1 MGWFWGNSSSSDADP
16 TKKLDPSLREY
27 LEQESP
33 AKYTPTAAGI
43 KPQQQSRS
51 QEKAPTESSS
61 SQDRTAEAAN
71 PVPSA
76 SLFPDGR
83 YANIWKDY
91 KTLEEIEGP
100 STSPAERVV
109 EQFKQRKDVLN
120 RAALENCSE
129 EHEDLSLCF
138 KRGTFAD
145 KIKARLTMCGEQNAR
160 FSRCY
165 TMQSKFLQ
173 ALGYGSSFVWD
184 MEKEERI
191 QMHADKLYHRM
202 LDYERRVAEAKEA
215 GREPPHPKS
224 LFKSEAEIAAS
235 EQPGRPDDECLIP
248 GGEGLPAGAKPYKPL
263 KEMTPHERE
272 LEVQSLKQQ
281 MAQRDVYMKEV
292 APVLKAEEEA
302 KNKRREKFSSWF
314 GETIGSWLA

>member
-1 MGWFWGNSSSSDADP
+1 MGWFWGKSSPDADP
-16 TKKLDPSLREY
+16 TKNLDPSLREY

-33 AKYTPTAAGI
+33 SKYTPTAAGI
-43 KPQQQSRS
+43 WPQQQTQS
-51 QEKAPTESSS
+51 QEKKTTESSS
-61 SQDRTAEAAN
+61 SQDRTTEATSS
-71 PVPSA
+71 VPSA

-83 YANIWKDY
+83 YAHLWKDY

-100 STSPAERVV
+100 NVSPAEKVV

-138 KRGTFAD
+138 KKGTFSD
-145 KIKARLTMCGEQNAR
+145 KVKARLTMCGEQNAR

-191 QMHADKLYHRM
+191 QMHADRLYHRM
-202 LDYERRVAEAKEA
+202 LDYERRVAEAKEE

-235 EQPGRPDDECLIP
+235 QETTSQPDDECLIP
-248 GGEGLPAGAKPYKPL
+248 GGEGLPAGAMPYKPL

-281 MAQRDVYMKEV
+281 MVQRDIYMKEV
-292 APVLKAEEEA
+292 TPVLRAEEAA
-302 KNKRREKFSSWF
+302 KNKRREKFTSWF
-314 GETIGSWLA
+314 GETIGNWLA

>member
-1 MGWFWGNSSSSDADP
+1 MGWFWGNPSSNADP

-33 AKYTPTAAGI
+33 SRYAPTAAGVAPRHQTQSHE
-43 KPQQQSRS
+43 KPR
-51 QEKAPTESSS
+51 ESSG
-61 SQDRTAEAAN
+61 SQDRTAESATS
-71 PVPSA
+71 VPSA

-83 YANIWKDY
+83 YAHIWKDY

-100 STSPAERVV
+100 SVSPAEKVV
-109 EQFKQRKDVLN
+109 EQFKQRKEVLN
-120 RAALENCSE
+120 RAALENCAE

-138 KRGTFAD
+138 KKGTFSD

-191 QMHADKLYHRM
+191 QMHADRLYHRM
-202 LDYERRVAEAKEA
+202 LDYERRVAEAKAE

-224 LFKSEAEIAAS
+224 LFKSEAEIATS
-235 EQPGRPDDECLIP
+235 LDTRQPDDECAIP
-248 GGEGLPAGAKPYKPL
+248 GGEVLPAGSKPYKPL
-263 KEMTPHERE
+263 KDMTPHERE

-281 MAQRDVYMKEV
+281 MVQREIYMKEV
-292 APVLKAEEEA
+292 TPVLRAEEAA
-302 KNKRREKFSSWF
+302 KMKRREKFTSWF
-314 GETIGSWLA
+314 GETIGNWLA

>member
-1 MGWFWGNSSSSDADP
+1 
-16 TKKLDPSLREY
+16 
-27 LEQESP
+27 
-33 AKYTPTAAGI
+33 
-43 KPQQQSRS
+43 
-51 QEKAPTESSS
+51 
-61 SQDRTAEAAN
+61 
-71 PVPSA
+71 
-76 SLFPDGR
+76 
-83 YANIWKDY
+83 
-91 KTLEEIEGP
+91 
-100 STSPAERVV
+100 
-109 EQFKQRKDVLN
+109 
-120 RAALENCSE
+120 
-129 EHEDLSLCF
+129 
-138 KRGTFAD
+138 
-145 KIKARLTMCGEQNAR
+145 
-160 FSRCY
+160 
-165 TMQSKFLQ
+165 
-173 ALGYGSSFVWD
+173 

-202 LDYERRVAEAKEA
+202 LDYERKVAEAKEA

-235 EQPGRPDDECLIP
+235 EQSGRPDDECLIP